1 MSYLDGPRIN
11 FWGGAKTNVDTA
23 NNSGQGLFN
32 LTTAS
37 VVSQDTDD
45 EIIAKLREPIG
56 GPGPQGNFTRA
67 GWNYYGDHQVA
78 YQDAKVSSAGEPGSV
93 STDDPLVGQPV
104 YLLGSVTP
112 GNEDGPYGGPVMVDL
127 DPTSSQTTQ
136 IYVGGLQIGGTD
148 NPALLVRADVH
159 CHSHFLGLR
168 YSSAA
173 TQPPYNTPGSVFA
186 NGTFQVGFPMDAVKT
201 SDPNSAIVQALLG
214 AEGAI
219 GIVVRYSFFEF
230 FPGLD
235 SDAIQKGY
243 AANRN
248 PENPSLGRV
257 IGTLGPWLE
266 GEPATCPPGRL
277 LQNQR
282 LGGAQGLAHLDAKNQ
297 RLTLDLVS
305 ALPGQAI
312 RQDGQNNTA
321 PIGPNVD
328 YGDLVVST
336 AAGTGPVA
344 TKPSLPDTYYLYGGI
359 YDIDLNS
366 AGVEEVK
373 ENPILLGGT
382 KNQLNIQESRLRI
395 YSDARN
401 LYLNEVEGEKT
412 FELTVRELGGPVQH
426 DTLLTLSTS
435 KSGSLPD
442 PEFLQ
447 FPPMVMVDRGT
458 DQAKITVSDNPTRNP
473 GFLSLNVSSLG
484 MHGSASYFVNFRKY
498 PAENFQHVI
507 AMGKIPWPM
516 VYDECLRFF
525 YLIFPAMSKRIPL
538 NDEATVTAT
547 AGEILKRIGD
557 DYRPTTLYM
566 PLTRS
571 LSPGKIAL
579 LRAYLEQV
587 SKGDST

>member
-23 NNSGQGLFN
+23 NNSPQGLFN

-37 VVSQDTDD
+37 VVSEDTDD
-45 EIIAKLREPIG
+45 EIVARLRQPIG
-56 GPGPQGNFTRA
+56 SSGPQGNFTRA

-78 YQDAKVSSAGEPGSV
+78 FQSAKVSSAGAPGSV
-93 STDDPLVGQPV
+93 STDDALVGQPV
-104 YLLGSVTP
+104 FLLGSVTP
-112 GNEDGPYGGPVMVDL
+112 GNGDGPYGGPVMVDL

-136 IYVGGLQIGGTD
+136 IFTGGLQIGGTD
-148 NPALLVRADVH
+148 DPVLLVRADSR

-168 YSSAA
+168 YSSTA

-186 NGTFQVGFPMDAVKT
+186 NGTFQVAFLKDAVVKA
-201 SDPNSAIVQALLG
+201 DRDSAIVQALLG
-214 AEGAI
+214 ATGAI

-243 AANRN
+243 GSNRN

-257 IGTLGPWLE
+257 IGTVGPWLE

-277 LQNQR
+277 LRSQT
-282 LGGAQGLAHLDAKNQ
+282 LGGAQGLAHLDTKNQ

-305 ALPGQAI
+305 ALQGLAI
-312 RQDGQNNTA
+312 RQDGQDNTG

-336 AAGTGPVA
+336 AAGTSPVA
-344 TKPSLPDTYYLYGGI
+344 TKPSRPDTYYLYGGI
-359 YDIDLNS
+359 FDIDLEK
-366 AGVEEVK
+366 AGVEEVAQ
-373 ENPILLGGT
+373 NPILVGGT
-382 KNQLNIQESRLRI
+382 KNHLSIQESRLRI

-401 LYLNEVEGEKT
+401 IYLNEVEGEKT
-412 FELTVRELGGPVQH
+412 FELTVRELGGPVQN

-435 KSGSLPD
+435 KSGTLPD
-442 PEFLQ
+442 PEFLD
-447 FPPMVMVDRGT
+447 FPSMVMVNRGT
-458 DQAKITVSDNPTRNP
+458 DQAKITVSDNPDRNP
-473 GFLSLNVSSLG
+473 GFLSLNVTSRG
-484 MHGSASYFVNFRKY
+484 MHGTASYFVNFRKY
-498 PAENFQHVI
+498 PVEDFQHVI
-507 AMGKIPWPM
+507 AMGKIPWAM

-538 NDEATVTAT
+538 NDEATITAT

-557 DYRPTTLYM
+557 DYRPTSLYM